1 MASQDAS
8 AEDFKAAKYSL
19 QNVSFR
25 SIKRARDMFLADHGA
40 MPPQQALSDEE
51 IAAVVTY
58 VFGLNHVTA
67 ELKATDVA
75 RVRSEAATNLD
86 VKRLRL
92 DLAK

>member
-40 MPPQQALSDEE
+40 MPPQHEARCDSLS
-51 IAAVVTY
+51 AP
-58 VFGLNHVTA
+58 
-67 ELKATDVA
+67 
-75 RVRSEAATNLD
+75 R
-86 VKRLRL
+86 
-92 DLAK
+92 DLSLHFIFRIEC